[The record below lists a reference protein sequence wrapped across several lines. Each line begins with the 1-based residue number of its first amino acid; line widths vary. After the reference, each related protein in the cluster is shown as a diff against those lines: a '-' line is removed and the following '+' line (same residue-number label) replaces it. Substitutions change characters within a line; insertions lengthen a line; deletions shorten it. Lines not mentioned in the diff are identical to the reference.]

1 MGLNEEERETLV
13 ALEFAKAERALSDA
27 IQISQLELWEATANR
42 LYYAAFHAVNAL
54 LIHSS
59 HPVSTHRGAVA
70 NFGRFFILPGLI
82 SSELGKHY
90 SRLQSMRENG
100 DYNCN
105 MNVKSGRIVNSHC
118 SGDRSLSPC
127 PFIPL
132 ACWVFI

>member
-1 MGLNEEERETLV
+1 MGLNEEERKTLV
-13 ALEFAKAERALSDA
+13 GLEFAKAEKAISDA
-27 IQISQLELWEATANR
+27 KQIAQLKLWEATANR

-54 LIHSS
+54 LIHTG

-70 NFGRFFILPGLI
+70 QFGRFFIQPGLV

-105 MNVKSGRIVNSHC
+105 MNVQEEDVLPMIAPTADLLERIEELLK
-118 SGDRSLSPC
+118 D
-127 PFIPL
+127 
-132 ACWVFI
+132 